1 MSLHTRT
8 CKVSGLRL
16 VPFGP
21 SVGFHVGKS
30 KYREPSAAV
39 RTADIHRQDW
49 GRFDVIGETYYVAQ
63 NVETAYAEVL
73 AGLKLPNGGSDP
85 LQEIA
90 DMWGVDRVEAVA
102 WIEEDWEMLEPDFQ
116 GIG

>member
-1 MSLHTRT
+1 M
-8 CKVSGLRL
+8 
-16 VPFGP
+16 
-21 SVGFHVGKS
+21 GKS
-30 KYREPSAAV
+30 KYRQPSAAV